1 MVCNLEIE
9 SYNGI
14 LLGCWELRSDCRN
27 PNLRNCIRERA
38 RGCCAPM
45 ICAERHGFEYYRDG
59 TLSLYAALDTK
70 SGKVVGQSAA
80 PHTTEEFVASI
91 GQIVALESKGREIH
105 IIADNLS
112 AHKTKRVAQSLAE
125 HPRLHLHFTPTYSSW
140 LNQVELWFARIERDV
155 AARRVFASL
164 KDLAHKLM
172 RYIRHHNQTA
182 APIKMGLPRLLSQN
196 NHHF

>member
-1 MVCNLEIE
+1 
-9 SYNGI
+9 
-14 LLGCWELRSDCRN
+14 
-27 PNLRNCIRERA
+27 
-38 RGCCAPM
+38 M